1 MGSKL
6 KNFLFPSKE
15 KNEFDSTT
23 IVITKEEVK
32 KMNNKTT
39 TNTTSKPNIFTPK
52 IFAQVEEIA
61 NELLAHKSVI
71 VDLTSTDLVEAKRIC
86 DFLNG
91 VSFALNGSVEKVAK
105 LVYLFTP
112 R

>member
-61 NELLAHKSVI
+61 NEYVNL
-71 VDLTSTDLVEAKRIC
+71 
-86 DFLNG
+86 
-91 VSFALNGSVEKVAK
+91 
-105 LVYLFTP
+105 Y
-112 R
+112 